1 MKKINYSTEEYKN
14 RSELEDKLN
23 ILYQT
28 KQPFFFDISLK

>member
-1 MKKINYSTEEYKN
+1 MKKENYSTEKYQN

-28 KQPFFFDISLK
+28 KQPFFFGTV